1 MQQAIPVTRNIKIV
15 TENGKAWVEA
25 AKGKKEW
32 CWGELLWQPRADFEC
47 KHQTLFLAAA
57 QLSKALEPGC
67 PVTPFRDVLFFGR
80 SCPTSCFWVLMF
92 FCVRVWE
99 PMLEIVAT
107 VTWRIFKKNNESTSW
122 PFSPPVWVW
131 FSRSEWADIQP
142 GLSST
147 ALRKS

>member
-15 TENGKAWVEA
+15 TENSKAWVEA
-25 AKGKKEW
+25 AKGKKER

-80 SCPTSCFWVLMF
+80 GCPISCFWVLMF
-92 FCVRVWE
+92 FCVCVWE

-107 VTWRIFKKNNESTSW
+107 VTGRIFKKNNESTSW

-131 FSRSEWADIQP
+131 FSRSEWSDVQP

-147 ALRKS
+147 ALLKS